1 MNSNAICV
9 AASAPK
15 FGAIPISGAIWSR
28 CGPPRSRRAIRPR
41 RGGRVS
47 DELPE
52 IFVNVRNPTLPSTLV
67 RTISRTGNQPASRR
81 ASTVIDRAWENWPPS
96 SDLQDQ
102 KLKTFWRSSCP
113 HEMNTR
119 AQAQVRLQ
127 QETPITDDAS
137 LLPLQEEAAAIVR
150 EAKRRDPSGTDEL
163 VSTVLDEVAR
173 SYFRHALLHRSAVG
187 RFKLASA
194 VPARTAMR

>member
-1 MNSNAICV
+1 V
-9 AASAPK
+9 
-15 FGAIPISGAIWSR
+15 
-28 CGPPRSRRAIRPR
+28 
-41 RGGRVS
+41 GG
-47 DELPE
+47 ELPE

-67 RTISRTGNQPASRR
+67 GRSPVPVINWHPEEHRPLLIGLGKTGRPAATFKIKTQNILEVVMSSRN
-81 ASTVIDRAWENWPPS
+81 E
-96 SDLQDQ
+96 
-102 KLKTFWRSSCP
+102 
-113 HEMNTR
+113 HTR

-150 EAKRRDPSGTDEL
+150 EAKRQDPSGTDEL

-194 VPARTAMR
+194 APARTAMR

>member
-1 MNSNAICV
+1 M
-9 AASAPK
+9 
-15 FGAIPISGAIWSR
+15 
-28 CGPPRSRRAIRPR
+28 
-41 RGGRVS
+41 
-47 DELPE
+47 PE
-52 IFVNVRNPTLPSTLV
+52 IFVMSGTRHYQARWSGRSPEPVINRHPEEHRPLLIGLGKTGRPAATFKIKTQNILEVVMSSRNEH
-67 RTISRTGNQPASRR
+67 A
-81 ASTVIDRAWENWPPS
+81 
-96 SDLQDQ
+96 
-102 KLKTFWRSSCP
+102 
-113 HEMNTR
+113 R

-187 RFKLASA
+187 RLSWFLQSRREQPCADLRCSLGLPGLTHHVFPLFA
-194 VPARTAMR
+194 QRQLLRFCLNPLHFVR

>member
-1 MNSNAICV
+1 MS
-9 AASAPK
+9 
-15 FGAIPISGAIWSR
+15 SR
-28 CGPPRSRRAIRPR
+28 NEHA
-41 RGGRVS
+41 
-47 DELPE
+47 
-52 IFVNVRNPTLPSTLV
+52 
-67 RTISRTGNQPASRR
+67 
-81 ASTVIDRAWENWPPS
+81 
-96 SDLQDQ
+96 
-102 KLKTFWRSSCP
+102 
-113 HEMNTR
+113 R

-127 QETPITDDAS
+127 QETPPITDDAS